1 MPPTGT
7 WAEIAVIVVQDS
19 PELLFIYIP
28 EAAPIRLGR
37 FTADQI
43 AATRAEAARII
54 EELERD
60 GRWWAA
66 SWASWEPDP
75 GWPTPSFPTASP
87 D

>member
-1 MPPTGT
+1 MEDRV
-7 WAEIAVIVVQDS
+7 AE
-19 PELLFIYIP
+19 
-28 EAAPIRLGR
+28 GR

-60 GRWWAA
+60 GRWWAD

-75 GWPTPSFPTASP
+75 GWPTPSFPAPAAP

>member
-66 SWASWEPDP
+66 SMGLLGAGPRLAHALFPD
-75 GWPTPSFPTASP
+75 GVA
-87 D
+87 